1 MQAIVEQFRQAIL
14 AASAAGK
21 PLRLRGG
28 GTKDWYGQQ
37 LEGEV
42 LDTRAYAGII
52 DYEPTELVITA
63 RCGTPLADVE
73 AALAARK
80 QMLAFEPPHFGAGAT
95 VGGVVASALSG
106 PRRASA
112 GALRDF
118 VLGAVLM
125 DGHGERLAFGGQV
138 MKNVAGYDVSR
149 LLAGSLGTLGLIL
162 DVSLKVLPLPLREAT
177 LRVACAEIAA
187 LRMLNEWA
195 GKPLPISASCWH
207 DGILSVRLSGAEA
220 AVSAALQSLKG
231 ELLADDEAAA
241 FWLAV
246 REQTH
251 AFFAGAGS
259 LWRLSLPPHASAV
272 ILKGRQLIEW
282 GGAQRWLKLDGDADA
297 DGARHIRQAVAALG
311 GHATLFR
318 GGDKAVG
325 VFHPLA
331 PAIATIHQR
340 LRQAFDPAG
349 IFNPH
354 RMT

>member
-1 MQAIVEQFRQAIL
+1 M
-14 AASAAGK
+14 AASAAGT

-28 GTKDWYGQQ
+28 GSKDWYGQQ
-37 LEGEV
+37 LAGEV
-42 LDTRAYAGII
+42 LDTRAYTGII

-63 RCGTPLADVE
+63 RCGTPLADIE
-73 AALAARK
+73 AALAARN
-80 QMLAFEPPHFGAGAT
+80 QMLAFEPPHFGPGAT
-95 VGGVVASALSG
+95 VGGTLACALSG

-112 GALRDF
+112 GAVRDF

-125 DGHGERLAFGGQV
+125 DGRGERLAFGGQV
-138 MKNVAGYDVSR
+138 MKNVAGYDVSH
-149 LLAGSLGTLGLIL
+149 LLAGSMGTLGLVL

-177 LRVACAEIAA
+177 LRFDCAEIAA
-187 LRMLNEWA
+187 LRMMNDWA
-195 GKPLPISASCWH
+195 GKPLPVSASCWH
-207 DGILSVRLSGAEA
+207 DGVLTLRLSGAEA
-220 AVSAALQSLKG
+220 AVTAAQASLG
-231 ELLADDEAAA
+231 GTLVAPAAA
-241 FWLAV
+241 SAFWRSL

-251 AFFAGAGS
+251 GFFDGAGS

-297 DGARHIRQAVAALG
+297 DAAGAQRIRQTVAAAG

-331 PAIATIHQR
+331 PAVALIHQR
-340 LRQAFDPAG
+340 LARSFDPAG

-354 RMT
+354 RMY